1 MRPPTI
7 PLIVC
12 NVLYTSTYVLYVL
25 KETEGGRL
33 FQSLSQQKKIVRVEA
48 RGQKSPDR
56 MKQKQVAP
64 KEREREGVASSHI
77 YYNIYAIVV

>member
-1 MRPPTI
+1 MMRPPTI

-33 FQSLSQQKKIVRVEA
+33 FQSLAQQKKIVRVEA

-64 KEREREGVASSHI
+64 KEREREKGLHHL
-77 YYNIYAIVV
+77 IYATIYTP

>member
-12 NVLYTSTYVLYVL
+12 NVLYTSTYVYVL